1 MKVVEA
7 LIGESINVE
16 KLLVEEKEEN
26 SEFKRLKETF
36 ETIRNIDNVLIE
48 QERGI

>member
-1 MKVVEA
+1 MLFKNKVKVVEA

-26 SEFKRLKETF
+26 S
-36 ETIRNIDNVLIE
+36 
-48 QERGI
+48 